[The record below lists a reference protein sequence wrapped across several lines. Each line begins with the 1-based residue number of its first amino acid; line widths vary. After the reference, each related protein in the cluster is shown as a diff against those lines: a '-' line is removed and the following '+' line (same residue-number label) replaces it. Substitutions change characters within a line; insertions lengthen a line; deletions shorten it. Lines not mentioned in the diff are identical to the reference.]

1 MMNINKFVRVED
13 DKTIA
18 RDTESKAI
26 VNIDSASLAEYKK
39 IKQKRVKKNQK
50 ILECENDIN
59 TLKDEVTDIK
69 DSLRLILEKLNS
81 RD

>member
-1 MMNINKFVRVED
+1 MNINKFVRVED

>member
-1 MMNINKFVRVED
+1 MMSINKFVRVED

-18 RDTESKAI
+18 RETNSKAI
-26 VNIDSASLAEYKK
+26 VNIDSSSLAEYKK
-39 IKQKRVKKNQK
+39 IKQKRIEKTQK

>member
-1 MMNINKFVRVED
+1 MMSINKFVRVED

>member
-1 MMNINKFVRVED
+1 MMTINKFVRVED

-18 RDTESKAI
+18 RETNSKAI
-26 VNIDSASLAEYKK
+26 VNIDSSSLAEYKK
-39 IKQKRVKKNQK
+39 IKQKRIEKNQK

-69 DSLRLILEKLNS
+69 DSLRLILDKLNS

>member
-1 MMNINKFVRVED
+1 MMSINKFVRVED

-18 RDTESKAI
+18 RETNSKAI
-26 VNIDSASLAEYKK
+26 VNIDSSSLAEYKK
-39 IKQKRVKKNQK
+39 IKQKRIAKNQK

-59 TLKDEVTDIK
+59 TLKDEVADIK

>member
-1 MMNINKFVRVED
+1 MMSINKFVRVED

-39 IKQKRVKKNQK
+39 IKQKRVEKNQK

>member
-1 MMNINKFVRVED
+1 MMSINKFVRVED

-18 RDTESKAI
+18 RETSSKAI

-39 IKQKRVKKNQK
+39 IKQKRIAKNQK

-59 TLKDEVTDIK
+59 TLRDEVTDIK
-69 DSLRLILEKLNS
+69 NSLKLILEKLNTLE
-81 RD
+81 

>member
-1 MMNINKFVRVED
+1 MMTINKFVRVED

-18 RDTESKAI
+18 RETNSKAI
-26 VNIDSASLAEYKK
+26 VNIDSSSLAEYKK
-39 IKQKRVKKNQK
+39 IKQKRVEKNQK

-69 DSLRLILEKLNS
+69 DSLRLILDKLNS

>member
-1 MMNINKFVRVED
+1 MMNINKFVRVKD
-13 DKTIA
+13 DITIA
-18 RDTESKAI
+18 RDTDSKAI
-26 VNIDSASLAEYKK
+26 VNIDSSSLAEYKK
-39 IKQKRVKKNQK
+39 IKQKRIAKNQK

-69 DSLRLILEKLNS
+69 DSLRLILDKLNS

>member
-1 MMNINKFVRVED
+1 MMNINKFVRVKD
-13 DKTIA
+13 DITIA
-18 RDTESKAI
+18 RDTDSKAI
-26 VNIDSASLAEYKK
+26 VNIDSSSLAEYKK
-39 IKQKRVKKNQK
+39 IKQKRIAKNQK

>member
-39 IKQKRVKKNQK
+39 IKQKRVEKNQK

>member
-1 MMNINKFVRVED
+1 MMTINKFVRVED

-18 RDTESKAI
+18 RETNSKAI
-26 VNIDSASLAEYKK
+26 VNIDSSSLAEYKK
-39 IKQKRVKKNQK
+39 IKQKRIEKNQK

>member
-1 MMNINKFVRVED
+1 MMSINKFVRVED

-18 RDTESKAI
+18 RETNSKAI
-26 VNIDSASLAEYKK
+26 VNIDSSSLAEYKK
-39 IKQKRVKKNQK
+39 IKQKRVEKNQK

-69 DSLRLILEKLNS
+69 DSLRLILDKLNS

>member
-1 MMNINKFVRVED
+1 MMSINKFVRVED

-69 DSLRLILEKLNS
+69 DSLRLILDKLNS

>member
-1 MMNINKFVRVED
+1 MSINKFVRVED

-18 RDTESKAI
+18 RETNSKAI
-26 VNIDSASLAEYKK
+26 VNIDHGSLAEYKK
-39 IKQKRVKKNQK
+39 IKQKRIAKNQK

>member
-1 MMNINKFVRVED
+1 MSINKFVRVKD
-13 DKTIA
+13 DITIA
-18 RDTESKAI
+18 RDVESKAI
-26 VNIDSASLAEYKK
+26 VNIDNSSLAEYKK
-39 IKQKRVKKNQK
+39 IKEKRLAKSRK

-81 RD
+81 RE

>member
-1 MMNINKFVRVED
+1 MMSINKFVRVED

-18 RDTESKAI
+18 RETNSKAI
-26 VNIDSASLAEYKK
+26 VNIDSSSLAEYKK
-39 IKQKRVKKNQK
+39 IKQKRIEKNQK

-69 DSLRLILEKLNS
+69 DSLRLILDKLNS

>member
-1 MMNINKFVRVED
+1 MSINKFVRVED

-18 RDTESKAI
+18 RETNSKAI
-26 VNIDSASLAEYKK
+26 VNIDSSSLAEYKK
-39 IKQKRVKKNQK
+39 IKQKRIEKNQK

>member
-1 MMNINKFVRVED
+1 MMTINKFVRVED

-18 RDTESKAI
+18 RETNSKAI
-26 VNIDSASLAEYKK
+26 VNIDSSSLAEYKK
-39 IKQKRVKKNQK
+39 IKQKRIKKNQK

>member
-1 MMNINKFVRVED
+1 MTINKFVRVED

-18 RDTESKAI
+18 RETNSKAI
-26 VNIDSASLAEYKK
+26 VNIDSSSLAEYKK
-39 IKQKRVKKNQK
+39 IKQKRIKKNQK

>member
-1 MMNINKFVRVED
+1 MSINKFVRVED

-18 RDTESKAI
+18 RETNSKAI
-26 VNIDSASLAEYKK
+26 VNIDSSSLAEYKK
-39 IKQKRVKKNQK
+39 IKQKRIAKNQK

-59 TLKDEVTDIK
+59 TLKDEVADIK

>member
-69 DSLRLILEKLNS
+69 NSLKLILDKLNS
-81 RD
+81 KD

>member
-1 MMNINKFVRVED
+1 MSINKFVRVED

-18 RDTESKAI
+18 RETNSKAI
-26 VNIDSASLAEYKK
+26 VTIDHAPLAEYKK
-39 IKQKRVKKNQK
+39 IKQKRIAKNQK

>member
-1 MMNINKFVRVED
+1 MMTINKFVRVED

-18 RDTESKAI
+18 RETNSNAI
-26 VNIDSASLAEYKK
+26 VNIDSSSLAEYKK
-39 IKQKRVKKNQK
+39 IKQKRIKKNQK

>member
-1 MMNINKFVRVED
+1 MMSINKFVRVED

-18 RDTESKAI
+18 RETNSKAI
-26 VNIDSASLAEYKK
+26 VNIDSSSLAEYKK
-39 IKQKRVKKNQK
+39 IKQKRIEKNQK